1 MRDEIAVTNIQ
12 NLIIHQKGREVNPC
26 QYRDR
31 DHMGPREKNK
41 DGKDRE
47 EKWGLRRGKGR
58 SWGTEPGT
66 VTFTYPF
73 LFVQKI
79 SKDLNHVVCLT

>member
-47 EKWGLRRGKGR
+47 EK
-58 SWGTEPGT
+58 
-66 VTFTYPF
+66 
-73 LFVQKI
+73 
-79 SKDLNHVVCLT
+79 